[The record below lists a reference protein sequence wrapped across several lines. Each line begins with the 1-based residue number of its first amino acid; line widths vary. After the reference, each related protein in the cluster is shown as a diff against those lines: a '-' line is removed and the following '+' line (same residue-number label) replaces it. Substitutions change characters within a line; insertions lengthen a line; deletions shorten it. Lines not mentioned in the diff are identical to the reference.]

1 MKMMLVLG
9 GELLELRPARRR
21 AVLVQDLADHAGRR
35 EPGEPREVDGGLG
48 MPDAL
53 EHAAVARAQ
62 RKHVARRGA
71 GRPAPASGSTATRI
85 VVARSC
91 ALMPVVT
98 PKRGDASMLTVYA
111 VR

>member
-1 MKMMLVLG
+1 MPSSF
-9 GELLELRPARRR
+9 RISQITPAGKQ
-21 AVLVQDLADHAGRR
+21 A
-35 EPGEPREVDGGLG
+35 GEPREIDRGFGVA
-48 MPDAL
+48 DAL
-53 EHAAVARAQ
+53 EHAAVAGAQ
-62 RKHVARRGA
+62 REHVAAVAQIAGTGA
-71 GRPAPASGSTATRI
+71 GSTATRI